1 MQNVTLTK
9 KQQEAVD
16 YEGQDLLIRGIA
28 GSGKTIVLLNK
39 ANKIL
44 TKYVDEKVYLFTF
57 NGALSAYA
65 KELAS
70 IIGSDRLVV
79 TTFHSWAM
87 QMLGKIRVWFK
98 VVDQTDKDKS
108 LKKSIEKVREQVTHR
123 LVLEEKYFDFLN
135 DEISWMKGKDLR
147 QKEQYMG
154 TDRIG
159 RGTKV
164 FVDKKAREV
173 IYSVFSEYQK
183 ELQQLNR
190 VDFDDLAH
198 LLHSK
203 CTNLKSFP
211 TLDNVLVDEAQDLQ
225 ELQLKLLKKCANKR
239 MIIAADKG
247 QKIYNTSF
255 TWRDIGVNIT
265 GGRTK
270 LLQDSFRSTKQIIS
284 LAHSLQKHDP
294 LYKNNDEEYV
304 HPILPERTGPM
315 PRLAECEGYEEEEEY
330 IVHAAKELLTRHPD
344 WTIGILSRGKT
355 TLSRFYKRLRAMG
368 VPIEYVTKKEG
379 SAIKPG
385 VKLMSFHSAKGLEF
399 DTAFVIRLRE
409 KTVPSYDSDDD
420 LDEETLAVERRL
432 LYVAMTRAKSIL
444 IMTYYQKRSRFIEE
458 MDSSL
463 YKYERVG
470 GNNGDSTLFLEPTI

>member
-79 TTFHSWAM
+79 TTFHSWTM
-87 QMLGKIRVWFK
+87 QMLRKIRVRFNIVK
-98 VVDQTDKDKS
+98 QTDKELA
-108 LKKSIEKVREQVTHR
+108 LKRSIEKVREQITHR
-123 LVLEEKYFDFLN
+123 LVVEEKYLDFLD

-147 QKEQYMG
+147 QKEQYFG
-154 TDRIG
+154 ADRIG

-173 IYSVFSEYQK
+173 IFSVFSEYQK
-183 ELQQLNR
+183 ELQLLNC

-203 CTNLKSFP
+203 CANLNSFP

-255 TWRDIGVNIT
+255 AWRDIGVNIT

-304 HPILPERTGPM
+304 HPILPERTGPI
-315 PRLAECEGYEEEEEY
+315 PLLVECEGYEDEEEY
-330 IVHAAKELLTRHPD
+330 IVQAVKELLTSYPE
-344 WTIGILSRGKT
+344 WTIGILSRRKPS
-355 TLSRFYKRLRAMG
+355 LSRFYKRLLTIG
-368 VPIEYVTKKEG
+368 VPVEYVTKDQG
-379 SAIKPG
+379 SAIKQG
-385 VKLMSFHSAKGLEF
+385 VKLMTFHSAKGLEF
-399 DTAFVIRLRE
+399 DTALVIRLRE
-409 KTVPSYDSDDD
+409 KTVPSYDSNED

-432 LYVAMTRAKSIL
+432 LYVAMTRAKSVL
-444 IMTYYQKRSRFIEE
+444 VMTYYQKRSRFVDE